1 MELILLTDKQLE
13 YIVTI
18 ATEANITRAAQKLY
32 IGQSALSQTLAHV
45 EAELGIKIFLRSTGA
60 LIPTPSGELFLQ
72 SARDILQIKRNLLAQ
87 YREQKQPKFG
97 SIHIG
102 MSQSRSWLF
111 TPIILPKFIQQ
122 YPEVN
127 IVFTEGN
134 ETELNKLLVN
144 GKIDLVFTINPHTDS
159 RFCYHNL
166 FDEQIVLSLAKQHP
180 LCLSGALSEPLD
192 LSLLEGVSFFLLQK
206 GNDLRR
212 LADLIFSDA
221 QIYPRILLESHS
233 MDICFQMSATGL
245 GAAVIPDTLYYCHR
259 DRDQVN
265 IFHIGKQYSRKM
277 AIVYRKNMYLSFIA
291 KEFIRIS
298 EESLRQVYQPLK
310 Q

>member
-1 MELILLTDKQLE
+1 MTDKQLE

-18 ATEANITRAAQKLY
+18 ATESNITRAAQKLY
-32 IGQSALSQTLAHV
+32 IGQSALSQILAHV
-45 EAELGIKIFLRSTGA
+45 ESELGVKIFLRSTGA
-60 LIPTPSGELFLQ
+60 LVPTPSGELFLQ
-72 SARDILQIKRNLLAQ
+72 SARDILQIKHNLLAQ
-87 YREQKQPKFG
+87 YQEQKQPQFG
-97 SIHIG
+97 SVHIG

-111 TPIILPKFIQQ
+111 TPIILPEFIQQ

-134 ETELNKLLVN
+134 EAELNRLLVN

-159 RFCYHNL
+159 RFCYHTL
-166 FDEQIVLSLAKQHP
+166 FDESMVLSLAKQHP
-180 LCLSGALSEPLD
+180 LSGTLSEPLD
-192 LSLLEGVSFFLLQK
+192 LSLVENVPFFLMQK

-212 LADLIFSDA
+212 LSDMIFSDA

-233 MDICFQMSATGL
+233 MDVCFQMSATGL
-245 GAAVIPDTLYYCHR
+245 GATVIPDTLYYCHR
-259 DRDQVN
+259 DRERVN
-265 IFHIGKQYSRKM
+265 IFRVGKQYSRKM
-277 AIVYRKNMYLSFIA
+277 AIVHRKNMYLPFIA

-298 EESLRQVYQPLK
+298 KESLRKIYQPDY